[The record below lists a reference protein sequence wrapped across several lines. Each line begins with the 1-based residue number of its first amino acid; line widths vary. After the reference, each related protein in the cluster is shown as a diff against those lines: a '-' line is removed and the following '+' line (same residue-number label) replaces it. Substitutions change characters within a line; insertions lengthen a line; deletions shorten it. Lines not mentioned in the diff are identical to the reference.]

1 MCEATAKIIHI
12 SMGSVFSTFFL
23 NFAGPQGLGRKN
35 YKIEA
40 QWIRT
45 FIASVSEPY

>member
-1 MCEATAKIIHI
+1 LIIYI
-12 SMGSVFSTFFL
+12 IRI
-23 NFAGPQGLGRKN
+23 NFGLLILEKADPEGLGKKTF
-35 YKIEA
+35 KIET